1 MTVSRWSEK
10 TVPGEG
16 DAAVGGYLLD
26 VVLLVVH
33 DHTLLEQLGTLT
45 SIHSSNCSR
54 GLVDLILEWII
65 LCIHLVIQVLEEA
78 FTVDPS

>member
-10 TVPGEG
+10 TVLGEG

-45 SIHSSNCSR
+45 SIHSNCSR

-65 LCIHLVIQVLEEA
+65 LCIHLVIQVLEV